1 MLGLFLQQL
10 QPAKRNHSMN
20 TFGRKFRV
28 SLFGES
34 HGASVG
40 VCVDGCPA
48 GIGLQPSDF
57 AADLQR
63 RKSGARG
70 ATPRVEADAPELL
83 SGVFEGKTT
92 GAPIAII
99 FRNENTRS
107 GDYTNLLS
115 QPRPGHADF
124 VAARKFGGY
133 SDYRGGGHF
142 SGRLTLG
149 LVAAGVIAKK
159 ALGSVTVASTIL
171 EVGGVKY
178 GEHEALL
185 EEAIARGD
193 SLGGLLECVA
203 SNMPVG
209 WGEPFFDSA
218 ESLVSHIVFAIP
230 SVRGVEFGSG
240 FAAARQ
246 RGSEHNDPIVASS
259 GKTKTN
265 HAGGVNGGIS
275 NGNDLTLRVA
285 VKPTSSISAAQQTF
299 NFERGRVDELRIRGR
314 HDACIALRAPV
325 VLEAATAIALADLM
339 LLSQPL
345 KPR

>member
-1 MLGLFLQQL
+1 
-10 QPAKRNHSMN
+10 MN

-28 SLFGES
+28 NLFGES
-34 HGASVG
+34 HGAGVG

-48 GIGLQPSDF
+48 GIDLRQPDF

-70 ATPRVEADAPELL
+70 TTPRIEADAPELL

-92 GAPIAII
+92 GAPVAII

-107 GDYTNLLS
+107 GDYADLLS
-115 QPRPGHADF
+115 HPRPGHADF

-133 SDYRGGGHF
+133 ADYRGGGHF
-142 SGRLTLG
+142 SGRLTLA

-159 ALGSVTVASTIL
+159 TLGGVTVTSTIL
-171 EVGGVKY
+171 EVGGAKY

-185 EEAIARGD
+185 EEAIAGGD

-203 SNMPVG
+203 SNIPVG
-209 WGEPFFDSA
+209 WGEPFFDSV

-230 SVRGVEFGSG
+230 GVRGVEFGSG

-246 RGSEHNDPIVASS
+246 KGSEHNDPIVASC
-259 GKTKTN
+259 GKTGTN
-265 HAGGVNGGIS
+265 RAGGVNGGIS

-285 VKPTSSISAAQQTF
+285 VKPTASIGAPQQTF
-299 NFERGRVDELRIRGR
+299 DFAKGRVDELLIRGR
-314 HDACIALRAPV
+314 HDACIALRVPV
-325 VLEAATAIALADLM
+325 VLEAAVAIALADLM
-339 LLSQPL
+339 LLNS
-345 KPR
+345 

>member
-1 MLGLFLQQL
+1 
-10 QPAKRNHSMN
+10 MN
-20 TFGRKFRV
+20 TFGRQFRV

-48 GIGLQPSDF
+48 GISLQQSDF
-57 AADLQR
+57 TFDLQR
-63 RKSGARG
+63 RQSGARG
-70 ATPRVEADAPELL
+70 TTARTESDTPELL

-92 GAPIAII
+92 GAPITII

-107 GDYTNLLS
+107 GDYADLLA

-124 VAARKFGGY
+124 VATHKFGGHA
-133 SDYRGGGHF
+133 DYRGGGHF

-159 ALGSVTVASTIL
+159 MLGDATVTATIL
-171 EVGGVKY
+171 EVGGAKY
-178 GEHEALL
+178 GEHNAAL
-185 EEAIARGD
+185 EEVIAKGD
-193 SLGGLLECVA
+193 SLGGLLECVVG
-203 SNMPVG
+203 NMPVG
-209 WGEPFFDSA
+209 WGEPFFDSL

-230 SVRGVEFGSG
+230 GVRGVEFGSG

-246 RGSEHNDPIVASS
+246 RGSEHNDPLVSPC

-275 NGNDLTLRVA
+275 NGNNLVFRVA
-285 VKPTSSISAAQQTF
+285 VKPTASISAPQQTF
-299 NFERGRVDELRIRGR
+299 DFEKGKVNELRIRGR
-314 HDACIALRAPV
+314 HDACSALRVPV
-325 VLEAATAIALADLM
+325 ILEAATAIALADLM
-339 LLSQPL
+339 Q
-345 KPR
+345 RQAR

>member
-1 MLGLFLQQL
+1 MFLSV
-10 QPAKRNHSMN
+10 HFMN

-34 HGASVG
+34 HGACVG

-48 GIGLQPSDF
+48 GIALQPPDF
-57 AADLQR
+57 TLDLQR
-63 RKSGARG
+63 RRSGGRGTTAR
-70 ATPRVEADAPELL
+70 TESDVPELL

-92 GAPIAII
+92 GAPITII

-107 GDYTNLLS
+107 GDYADLLS
-115 QPRPGHADF
+115 QPRPSHADF
-124 VAARKFGGY
+124 VAARKFGGHA
-133 SDYRGGGHF
+133 DYRGGGHF

-149 LVAAGVIAKK
+149 VVAAGVIAKK
-159 ALGSVTVASTIL
+159 MLGSVTIAATIL
-171 EVGGVKY
+171 EVGGVTY
-178 GEHEALL
+178 GEHTAAL
-185 EEAIARGD
+185 EEAMAKGD

-209 WGEPFFDSA
+209 WGEPFFDSV

-230 SVRGVEFGSG
+230 AVRGVEFGSG

-246 RGSEHNDPIVASS
+246 RGSEHNDPIVSPC

-275 NGNDLTLRVA
+275 NGNDLVFRVA
-285 VKPTSSISAAQQTF
+285 VKPTASISAPQQTF
-299 NFERGRVDELRIRGR
+299 DFEKGKVDELLIRGR
-314 HDACIALRAPV
+314 HDACIALRVPV

-339 LLSQPL
+339 QLHA
-345 KPR
+345 R

>member
-1 MLGLFLQQL
+1 
-10 QPAKRNHSMN
+10 MN

-34 HGASVG
+34 HGAGVG

-48 GIGLQPSDF
+48 GISLRQSDF

-70 ATPRVEADAPELL
+70 TTPRVEPDEPELL

-107 GDYTNLLS
+107 GDYANLLS
-115 QPRPGHADF
+115 HPRPGHADF

-133 SDYRGGGHF
+133 ADYRGGGHF

-159 ALGSVTVASTIL
+159 ALGSVTVTSSIL
-171 EVGGVKY
+171 EVGGVRY

-185 EEAIARGD
+185 EEAIAKGD

-203 SNMPVG
+203 RNMPVG
-209 WGEPFFDSA
+209 WGEPFFDSV

-230 SVRGVEFGSG
+230 GVRGVEFGSG
-240 FAAARQ
+240 FAATRQ
-246 RGSEHNDPIVASS
+246 RGSEHNDTIVAAC
-259 GKTKTN
+259 GKTGTN
-265 HAGGVNGGIS
+265 NAGGVNGGIS

-285 VKPTSSISAAQQTF
+285 IKPTASIGVPQQTF
-299 NFERGRVDELRIRGR
+299 DFAKDKVDELFIRGR

-325 VLEAATAIALADLM
+325 VLEAATAIALADMM
-339 LLSQPL
+339 LLEGITNNE
-345 KPR
+345 

>member
-1 MLGLFLQQL
+1 
-10 QPAKRNHSMN
+10 MN

-34 HGASVG
+34 HGACVG
-40 VCVDGCPA
+40 VCVDGCPT
-48 GIGLQPSDF
+48 GIALRQSDF
-57 AADLQR
+57 IADLQR
-63 RKSGARG
+63 RRSGARG
-70 ATPRVEADAPELL
+70 TTTRIESDTPELL

-92 GAPIAII
+92 GAPIAIM

-107 GDYTNLLS
+107 GDYANLLS

-124 VAARKFGGY
+124 VAAHKFGGHA
-133 SDYRGGGHF
+133 DYRGGGHF

-159 ALGSVTVASTIL
+159 ALGSATVTATIL

-178 GEHEALL
+178 GEHEAAL
-185 EEAIARGD
+185 EEAMAKGD
-193 SLGGLLECVA
+193 SLGGLLECVV

-209 WGEPFFDSA
+209 WGEPFFDSV

-230 SVRGVEFGSG
+230 GVRGVAFGSG

-246 RGSEHNDPIVASS
+246 RGSEHNDPIVSS
-259 GKTKTN
+259 CGQTGSN

-275 NGNDLTLRVA
+275 NGNDLVLRVA
-285 VKPTSSISAAQQTF
+285 VKPTASISAAQQTF
-299 NFERGRVDELRIRGR
+299 DFEKNRVDELVIRGR
-314 HDACIALRAPV
+314 HDACIALRVPV

-339 LLSQPL
+339 QLNF
-345 KPR
+345 

>member
-1 MLGLFLQQL
+1 
-10 QPAKRNHSMN
+10 MN

-48 GIGLQPSDF
+48 GIGLQQSDF

-70 ATPRVEADAPELL
+70 TTPRLEADAPELL
-83 SGVFEGKTT
+83 SGIFEGKTT
-92 GAPIAII
+92 GAPITII

-107 GDYTNLLS
+107 GDYADLLS
-115 QPRPGHADF
+115 HPRPGHADF
-124 VAARKFGGY
+124 VAAHKFGGY
-133 SDYRGGGHF
+133 ADYRGGGHF

-159 ALGSVTVASTIL
+159 ALGDVTVAATIL

-178 GEHEALL
+178 GEHEALM
-185 EEAIARGD
+185 EEAMATGD

-203 SNMPVG
+203 SNIPVG
-209 WGEPFFDSA
+209 WGEPFFDSV

-230 SVRGVEFGSG
+230 GVRGVEFGSG
-240 FAAARQ
+240 FATARQ
-246 RGSEHNDPIVASS
+246 RGSEHNDPIVLSC
-259 GKTKTN
+259 GKTGTN

-285 VKPTSSISAAQQTF
+285 IKPTASIGAPQQTF
-299 NFERGRVDELRIRGR
+299 DFAKGKVDELLIRGR
-314 HDACIALRAPV
+314 HDACIALRVPV
-325 VLEAATAIALADLM
+325 VLEAATAIALADLK
-339 LLSQPL
+339 LLSL
-345 KPR
+345 